1 MTCPH
6 AASYVTHPNAPHSLP
21 HAGLNISVVCLVEPG
36 LFRVMHAFIQS
47 SGQGAGRLEV
57 VSLAATRDESSQ
69 PSEVHMG
76 LEALSLGPSTSAQFH
91 AYTQSATLQ
100 KGEDAAISSAVLV
113 SSGYVAAAPAPAA
126 AAHASTAR
134 RSMAAR
140 AAAHATSE
148 EQVVY
153 RGSIAGLPDEHASRR
168 ERFAELD
175 TLQPGWTVE
184 LRIRGEGGT
193 VDAVFF
199 SPSGER
205 VGSFVVARRLALQAS
220 KAKAG

>member
-1 MTCPH
+1 MACPR
-6 AASYVTHPNAPHSLP
+6 AASYVTHPNTPHSLP
-21 HAGLNISVVCLVEPG
+21 HAGLNVSVVCLVEPG
-36 LFRVMHAFIQS
+36 LFRLMHAFIQS

-91 AYTQSATLQ
+91 PYTQSATLQ

-113 SSGYVAAAPAPAA
+113 SSGYVAAAPAA
-126 AAHASTAR
+126 AAHAPTAR

-153 RGSIAGLPDEHASRR
+153 RGSVAGLPDEHASRR

-205 VGSFVVARRLALQAS
+205 VGTFVVARRLALQAS